1 MDQDL
6 ELINWV
12 GIHFKRQGIME
23 KKPVALACR
32 LDSERAIK
40 LAKKIFEFLVQ
51 KGEVVYLETRIAP
64 KIFPHNGMDL
74 SEMTDENIK
83 FIIIIG
89 GDGSILRVAGSLS
102 QRDPPPILGVN
113 VGSVGFLDESNERI
127 IFKDLTKAL
136 NGEFEYETSSKITPY
151 IVKNSDEI
159 RLNDAL
165 NEVLIVSSKSSKVLQ
180 ISIRINNV
188 FLNRSYLDGVI
199 ISTSTG
205 STAYNLSAGGAIVNP
220 NIEIMQIT
228 PLNSFAGS
236 GLKPIIVPL
245 DSVVE
250 IQLLRPRLDAKIVI
264 DGQRII
270 KRIAPNTK
278 IRIRRSNS
286 KNKFIRFSRNYYS
299 RLRKKI
305 IGTVRVPLDD
315 SPEEYYHE

>member
-1 MDQDL
+1 
-6 ELINWV
+6 
-12 GIHFKRQGIME
+12 ME

-32 LDSERAIK
+32 LDSEKAIN
-40 LAKKIFEFLVQ
+40 LAKDVFEFLIQ

-74 SEMTDENIK
+74 GDMTNENIK

-89 GDGSILRVAGSLS
+89 GDGSVLRVAGSLS

-113 VGSVGFLDESNERI
+113 VGSIGFLDESNERT

-136 NGEFEYETSSKITPY
+136 KGEYEYEISSKITPY
-151 IVKNSDEI
+151 IVKNTDEI
-159 RLNDAL
+159 RLSDAL

-180 ISIRINNV
+180 ISIKINDV

-236 GLKPIIVPL
+236 GLKPIIVSL

-250 IQLLRPRLDAKIVI
+250 IQLLRPRLEGKIVI
-264 DGQRII
+264 DGQQII

-278 IRIRRSNS
+278 IRIRKSNS

-315 SPEEYYHE
+315 SPEE